1 MTLKGDIANWVALFL
16 KPEDEFAI
24 VTEQGK

>member
-1 MTLKGDIANWVALFL
+1 MTLKGDIANWAAMFL

-24 VTEQGK
+24 IIEQGK